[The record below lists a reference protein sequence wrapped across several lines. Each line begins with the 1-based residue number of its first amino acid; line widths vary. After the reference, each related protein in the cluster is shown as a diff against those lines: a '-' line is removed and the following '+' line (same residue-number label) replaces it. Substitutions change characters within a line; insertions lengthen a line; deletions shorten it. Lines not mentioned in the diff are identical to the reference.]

1 LTKHVQ
7 KTQLQSLRFNIFNNF
22 MVRQTPD
29 LAAFSLR
36 MYFAMAVKVAAGSTI
51 ASTGE
56 YIQQTVMRTF
66 KSFGDAFELQE
77 TIGNFIGTLE
87 NVSDLMYTLEDL
99 SEKQTNRQGKGKN
112 TKLGRS
118 ADGSIEFQNVD
129 IVAPGGTCCA
139 SDLTFKVEKNKPL
152 IVTGPNAS
160 GKSSLFRMLGGL
172 WKVPKGKIERPCDET
187 TEEITPEDVF
197 LVPQKPYS
205 VRGTLADQITYP
217 KKIENRTREDDD
229 ELFNQLKMVEI
240 EYLVDRYAEKDENG
254 KIIKSG
260 WDAVMKWED
269 VLSLGEQQR
278 IGCARLFYCNPDYA
292 ILDECT
298 SAVSVDV
305 EEKLYRQAHAQSI
318 TSITISQR
326 LALEEFH
333 HQELKLGDSNGDK
346 GWSLR
351 QIQRKN

>member
-1 LTKHVQ
+1 MGC
-7 KTQLQSLRFNIFNNF
+7 S
-22 MVRQTPD
+22 
-29 LAAFSLR
+29 
-36 MYFAMAVKVAAGSTI
+36 
-51 ASTGE
+51 
-56 YIQQTVMRTF
+56 
-66 KSFGDAFELQE
+66 
-77 TIGNFIGTLE
+77 
-87 NVSDLMYTLEDL
+87 
-99 SEKQTNRQGKGKN
+99 
-112 TKLGRS
+112 
-118 ADGSIEFQNVD
+118 
-129 IVAPGGTCCA
+129 
-139 SDLTFKVEKNKPL
+139 
-152 IVTGPNAS
+152 
-160 GKSSLFRMLGGL
+160 
-172 WKVPKGKIERPCDET
+172 
-187 TEEITPEDVF
+187 
-197 LVPQKPYS
+197 
-205 VRGTLADQITYP
+205 
-217 KKIENRTREDDD
+217 
-229 ELFNQLKMVEI
+229 VEI

>member
-1 LTKHVQ
+1 MGVSS
-7 KTQLQSLRFNIFNNF
+7 TQLQTWRFNIFNNF
-22 MVRQTPD
+22 MTRQTPD

-36 MYFAMAVKVAAGSTI
+36 MYFALAVQSAAGADI

-56 YIQQTVMRTF
+56 YIQQLVMNTF

-77 TIGNFIGTLE
+77 TIGNFMGTLE

-99 SEKQTNRQGKGKN
+99 SEKQTNRQGKGSN
-112 TKLGRS
+112 TRLTRS
-118 ADGSIEFQNVD
+118 TDESITFTSVD

-139 SDLTFKVEKNKPL
+139 NDLTFKVEKGKPL

-172 WKVPKGKIERPCDET
+172 WKVP
-187 TEEITPEDVF
+187 
-197 LVPQKPYS
+197 
-205 VRGTLADQITYP
+205 ADQITYP
-217 KKIENRTREDDD
+217 KKIQTKNRTQEDEK
-229 ELFNQLKMVEI
+229 ELFGQLEMVQI
-240 EYLVDRYAEKDENG
+240 EYLVDRYAKKNDEG
-254 KIIKSG
+254 EVLVSG

-278 IGCARLFYCNPDYA
+278 IGCARLFYTNPTFA

-298 SAVSVDV
+298 SAVSIDV
-305 EEKLYRQAHAQSI
+305 EEKLYRQAHAQNI

-333 HQELKLGDSNGDK
+333 TQELKLGDSNGPK

-351 QIQRKN
+351 QI